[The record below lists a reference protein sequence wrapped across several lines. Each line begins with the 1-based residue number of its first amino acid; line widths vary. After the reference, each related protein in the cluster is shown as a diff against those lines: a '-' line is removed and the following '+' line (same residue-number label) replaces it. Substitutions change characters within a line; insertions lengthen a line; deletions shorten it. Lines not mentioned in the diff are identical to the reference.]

1 MSDPVTNAQIEDV
14 LSSIR
19 RLVSD
24 DGRPVEPIAPPKATA
39 ERPSESTAAKADRL
53 VLTPALRVTEA
64 ENTAMGA
71 EEAATPPSA
80 PTVAA
85 GADPAPW
92 SAPDATLFATVGE
105 EAPEDEA
112 VETGTAVDDD
122 TAAVSAAPSE
132 PAPDLDPPHLDLPL
146 LDAPEAGDDAVS
158 ADDAADEVADETGQM
173 PDAGPWAAFPDKEGE
188 FADQSPTFHSTRA
201 ENLSAKIEVL
211 EAVIGRTRDQ
221 WEPDGTSDDAYAGTP
236 VEGIGW
242 HEVEDDTAQDIDEES
257 DDLATDEAV
266 IDEDSLRELVAEIV
280 RQELQGALGERITR
294 NVRKLVRREIH
305 RVLAAQD
312 LD

>member
-24 DGRPVEPIAPPKATA
+24 DGRFADPAA
-39 ERPSESTAAKADRL
+39 EAESTVDIRSDPAPAKPDRL
-53 VLTPALRVTEA
+53 VLTPALRVTDA
-64 ENTAMGA
+64 ESPAQGA
-71 EEAATPPSA
+71 EEAVTPPTDA
-80 PTVAA
+80 TE
-85 GADPAPW
+85 ADPAPW
-92 SAPDATLFATVGE
+92 SAPDATLFAAVGE
-105 EAPEDEA
+105 EPPEEETPEEETSVDDEA
-112 VETGTAVDDD
+112 
-122 TAAVSAAPSE
+122 AAIAASAG
-132 PAPDLDPPHLDLPL
+132 PAGDLDPPHLDATETDD
-146 LDAPEAGDDAVS
+146 DAASTDDAV
-158 ADDAADEVADETGQM
+158 DGTGQI
-173 PDAGPWAAFPDKEGE
+173 PDHGAWDGFDGDEAEIPD
-188 FADQSPTFHSTRA
+188 QTPTFHSTRA
-201 ENLSAKIEVL
+201 ENLSAKIEAL

-242 HEVEDDTAQDIDEES
+242 HEVEEVGADAAAEAS
-257 DDLATDEAV
+257 DDLASDEAV

-280 RQELQGALGERITR
+280 REELQGALGERITR

>member
-24 DGRPVEPIAPPKATA
+24 DNRSAGAAAQPESTREGTATPPPKAN
-39 ERPSESTAAKADRL
+39 RL
-53 VLTPALRVTEA
+53 VLTPALRVSDSGVARPDDGTEA
-64 ENTAMGA
+64 TG
-71 EEAATPPSA
+71 S
-80 PTVAA
+80 
-85 GADPAPW
+85 GPAPW
-92 SAPDATLFATVGE
+92 ASPGTTLFDALGGARSGGE
-105 EAPEDEA
+105 VPNEGAGVENAGVEEDASWEEVAPSVPADQPEDRDLSPQ
-112 VETGTAVDDD
+112 DDSLPD
-122 TAAVSAAPSE
+122 TS
-132 PAPDLDPPHLDLPL
+132 
-146 LDAPEAGDDAVS
+146 DDAEP
-158 ADDAADEVADETGQM
+158 DAADGGETMPGQDDDPLDADEEVGAPET
-173 PDAGPWAAFPDKEGE
+173 PPA
-188 FADQSPTFHSTRA
+188 FHSTRA
-201 ENLSAKIEVL
+201 ENLSAKIEAL

-242 HEVEDDTAQDIDEES
+242 QDLDEENPEDS
-257 DDLATDEAV
+257 DDAPDDLAADEAV

-305 RVLAAQD
+305 RVLASQD

>member
-24 DGRPVEPIAPPKATA
+24 DNRSAGAVAQPESIGKGAVAPPPKAN
-39 ERPSESTAAKADRL
+39 RL
-53 VLTPALRVTEA
+53 VLTPALRVSDSDAASPHDDGTEA
-64 ENTAMGA
+64 TGSDTTPWTAPG
-71 EEAATPPSA
+71 
-80 PTVAA
+80 
-85 GADPAPW
+85 
-92 SAPDATLFATVGE
+92 ATLFGALGDGPSGGEIRKAEAGVEDAGTEEDASRAEVAPSVPADQPEDRDLSPQNDSLPDTSDEAEPDTADGGETMPGQDDDPLHAEEEVG
-105 EAPEDEA
+105 APE
-112 VETGTAVDDD
+112 T
-122 TAAVSAAPSE
+122 P
-132 PAPDLDPPHLDLPL
+132 PA
-146 LDAPEAGDDAVS
+146 
-158 ADDAADEVADETGQM
+158 
-173 PDAGPWAAFPDKEGE
+173 
-188 FADQSPTFHSTRA
+188 FHSTRA
-201 ENLSAKIEVL
+201 ENLSAKIEAL

-242 HEVEDDTAQDIDEES
+242 QDLDEES
-257 DDLATDEAV
+257 PEETDDAPDDLAADEAV

-305 RVLAAQD
+305 RVLASQD

>member
-24 DGRPVEPIAPPKATA
+24 DGRFSDPAA
-39 ERPSESTAAKADRL
+39 ETESTVDIRSDPAPEKPDRL

-64 ENTAMGA
+64 ERPTQGV
-71 EEAATPPSA
+71 EEATAQEPDEA
-80 PTVAA
+80 PGAA
-85 GADPAPW
+85 APW
-92 SAPDATLFATVGE
+92 AAQGATLFGVASGETATE
-105 EAPEDEA
+105 DPAADAPEGGKAGDS
-112 VETGTAVDDD
+112 TGAL
-122 TAAVSAAPSE
+122 SE
-132 PAPDLDPPHLDLPL
+132 PAEAPDEQPQ
-146 LDAPEAGDDAVS
+146 PEVAAIGEDGVAAES
-158 ADDAADEVADETGQM
+158 IDAADEPAPGETAWDG
-173 PDAGPWAAFPDKEGE
+173 FEGE
-188 FADQSPTFHSTRA
+188 EADIMDQPPTFHSTRA
-201 ENLSAKIEVL
+201 ENLSAKIEAL

-242 HEVEDDTAQDIDEES
+242 HEVEEVGAEQAAEAS

>member
-24 DGRPVEPIAPPKATA
+24 DGRPADPAAATESAVGIRSDSAP
-39 ERPSESTAAKADRL
+39 AKPDRL
-53 VLTPALRVTEA
+53 VLTPALRVTDTESPA
-64 ENTAMGA
+64 TGT
-71 EEAATPPSA
+71 EEGTPEPEE
-80 PTVAA
+80 TLR
-85 GADPAPW
+85 GPAPW
-92 SAPDATLFATVGE
+92 SAPDATLFAAVGE
-105 EAPEDEA
+105 ELPEGEAREEETAEEEASVDNEAPA
-112 VETGTAVDDD
+112 I
-122 TAAVSAAPSE
+122 AASAG
-132 PAPDLDPPHLDLPL
+132 PADDLDPPHLD
-146 LDAPEAGDDAVS
+146 EAETEDDAAS
-158 ADDAADEVADETGQM
+158 TDDAADDATDGAGQM
-173 PDAGPWAAFPDKEGE
+173 PDHGAWDGFEGE
-188 FADQSPTFHSTRA
+188 GAEIPDQPPTFHSTRA
-201 ENLSAKIEVL
+201 ENLSAKIEAL

-242 HEVEDDTAQDIDEES
+242 HEVDGDSADTAAEAP
-257 DDLATDEAV
+257 DDLAFDEAV

-305 RVLAAQD
+305 RVLASQD